1 MFVIVC
7 SLTGQWKMIY
17 KYIYMVLSVLVLF
30 VIIFMVFAVAAVS
43 TESAGVM
50 CLVFKSATLVYGNL
64 T

>member
-1 MFVIVC
+1 
-7 SLTGQWKMIY
+7 MIY